1 MSVLQRSSYS
11 IIQVVCTAA
20 LTILVGVAP
29 AYALTEAELRRFF
42 EFGEGKLSLTSRIP
56 SWPKQDL
63 AYGIMGGLS
72 RGAGPMIEDYMKR
85 VSTATGLNIHPGGKM
100 DITFIV
106 DETVLLDL
114 HDKPQRF
121 HTIGLPDNFIALT
134 QAAIPR
140 PPAPGGETCAR
151 QSSSGPDGD
160 IHYAIPLSQTA
171 SKTCIV
177 PATLTVV
184 GVRLDSLDDES
195 KAFHMA
201 CILYQ
206 GRKIGARTMSEILDQ
221 GAQLES
227 KCAALEQTNGR

>member
-20 LTILVGVAP
+20 LALLVGVAP
-29 AYALTEAELRRFF
+29 AYTLTEAELRKFF
-42 EFGEGKLSLTSRIP
+42 EFGEGKLSLNSRIP

-85 VSTATGLNIHPGGKM
+85 VSKVTGLDIHPGGKM
-100 DITFIV
+100 DITFIA

-140 PPAPGGETCAR
+140 PPAPGGETCAS
-151 QSSSGPDGD
+151 QASNGPDGD
-160 IHYAIPLSQTA
+160 IHYAILLSQTA

-177 PATLTVV
+177 PSTLAVI
-184 GVRLDSLDDES
+184 GVNITAWTMRARPSTWP
-195 KAFHMA
+195 AFF
-201 CILYQ
+201 I
-206 GRKIGARTMSEILDQ
+206 RGAKSAPGQ
-221 GAQLES
+221 
-227 KCAALEQTNGR
+227 